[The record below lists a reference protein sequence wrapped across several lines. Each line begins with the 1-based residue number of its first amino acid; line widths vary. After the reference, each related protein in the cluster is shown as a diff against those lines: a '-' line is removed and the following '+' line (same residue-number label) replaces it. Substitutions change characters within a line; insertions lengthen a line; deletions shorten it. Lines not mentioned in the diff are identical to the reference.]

1 MYKQLFPIFLI
12 KSTTM
17 DVDYA
22 QVLWSALLKDKLL
35 FLNDL
40 MEYLEE
46 LGDKKPKRIQ
56 KDLWN
61 MIL

>member
-17 DVDYA
+17 DIEYA

>member
-1 MYKQLFPIFLI
+1 
-12 KSTTM
+12 M